1 MRVADVMSRAV
12 QKVAPGTAAEEAWQL
27 MRLKGIHHLVVAD
40 ATSLV
45 GVISTRDA
53 GGRQG
58 ASVRRN
64 RTVADLMTP
73 DVVTVPPDMT
83 VRKAANLMRGRSIGC
98 LIVTDESRVV
108 GIITVADLL
117 LLLTS
122 LPLQLRSAVFDITQW
137 KTTRPYMLI
146 AEMMIYV
153 HPSEICYR

>member
-1 MRVADVMSRAV
+1 MSRAV

-117 LLLTS
+117 LLLGRGADRGAQT
-122 LPLQLRSAVFDITQW
+122 
-137 KTTRPYMLI
+137 TTRWTLKHRTPHRKRHG
-146 AEMMIYV
+146 AFGAW
-153 HPSEICYR
+153 